1 MIETILNVILF
12 LASLSPMFAL
22 ILARYIDKRNSER
35 MYLGFMG
42 ISKKR
47 KTKKRKWGGYIM
59 FRFCC
64 NCMFFD
70 FYISRLFPSTLCS
83 ICSADPC
90 VNPHAYDYGCSGHL
104 TKEEF
109 EQRVD
114 GNKREI

>member
-1 MIETILNVILF
+1 
-12 LASLSPMFAL
+12 
-22 ILARYIDKRNSER
+22 
-35 MYLGFMG
+35 
-42 ISKKR
+42 
-47 KTKKRKWGGYIM
+47 M

-109 EQRVD
+109 EQQFPFVPD
-114 GNKREI
+114 LADIPNIDDDDLPF